1 MKQLLVHWKK
11 HLAVVLAL
19 MMALSL
25 FAGCANGGNP
35 SSTDAAAA
43 TDKNGELVKAEDTTL
58 TMWTFLDISNA
69 NNGRAQV
76 LAKLIENFE
85 ATHPGVKIKVETQDW
100 TTLASKVFAAHETG
114 ECPDIF
120 MINTINL
127 GEAINRGVFEPL
139 ENLFYNDW
147 SDEEKADIA
156 TPLFEQS
163 FDGTNHYTLQV
174 FYGVFGVYYRKDL
187 FAEHNINVDD
197 LKTWEDVAE
206 AAKTLTYET
215 EDGNKVW
222 GWGTGYSLEVSD
234 AIGILPAAL
243 FGQEGGMY
251 TEDGMPNNW
260 TGEEAQRAL
269 QYEIDMITKYG
280 ASPESS
286 ASITSEDVYLDF
298 SAGNY
303 AMIAGAG
310 VRMPTVQ
317 SQTAFDPE
325 NVGFMPLAGLD
336 ENHPGRSYS
345 AGWNLGVWSGTEH
358 KDVAGEFLEY
368 VCSAE
373 ADELWVTE
381 AQQIPLRK
389 STLENCN
396 EFFKQP
402 TNEWLV
408 TAKEIL
414 DNYAYIQ
421 DTSFTVSGINED
433 LQNAFL
439 LAYVEGYTVEDALAQ
454 VEKDFIERNFR

>member
-1 MKQLLVHWKK
+1 MKKIIAL
-11 HLAVVLAL
+11 VLAL
-19 MMALSL
+19 TMVLTL
-25 FAGCANGGNP
+25 FAGCGSTAEEPNNGTSG
-35 SSTDAAAA
+35 SGSQAEASA
-43 TDKNGELVKAEDTTL
+43 DKEVTL
-58 TMWTFLDISNA
+58 KLWTFLDLTSTT
-69 NNGRAQV
+69 NGRAMV
-76 LAKLIENFE
+76 LKKLIENFE
-85 ATHPGVKIKVETQDW
+85 ASHPGVKIVVETQDW
-100 TTLASKVFAAHETG
+100 TTLASKAFAAAETG
-114 ECPDIF
+114 AAPDIF

-127 GEAINRGVFEPL
+127 GEAINRGVFEPM
-139 ENLFYNDW
+139 ENLFYNEW

-163 FDGTNHYTLQV
+163 YDGQYHYTLQV
-174 FYGVFGVYYRKDL
+174 FYGVFGIYYRKDL
-187 FAEHNINVDD
+187 FEEHGINVDD
-197 LKTWEDVAE
+197 IKTWDDLAEVAQ
-206 AAKTLTYET
+206 ALTYET
-215 EDGNKVW
+215 EDGQKIW

-260 TGEEAQRAL
+260 TSEDAQKAL
-269 QYEIDMITKYG
+269 QMEIDLITKYG

-298 SAGNY
+298 AAGNY

-325 NVGFMPLAGLD
+325 DVGFMALPGVD
-336 ENHPGRSYS
+336 EETPGKSYS
-345 AGWNLGVWSGTEH
+345 AGWNLGVWSGSQYKEI
-358 KDVAGEFLEY
+358 AGEFLEY
-368 VCSAE
+368 VCSSE

-389 STLENCN
+389 STLENCA
-396 EFFKQP
+396 EFLTEP
-402 TNEWLV
+402 TNEWLA
-408 TAKEIL
+408 TAKNIL

-439 LAYVEGYTVEDALAQ
+439 LAYVEGYSVEEALAEVQ
-454 VEKDFIERNFR
+454 QNFIDRNTR